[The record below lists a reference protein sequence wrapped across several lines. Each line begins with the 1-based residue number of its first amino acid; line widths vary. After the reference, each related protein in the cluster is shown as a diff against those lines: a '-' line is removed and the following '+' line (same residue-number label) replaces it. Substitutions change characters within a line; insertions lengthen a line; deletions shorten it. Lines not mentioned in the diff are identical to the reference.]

1 MSDAVSDD
9 FNAVKWPSF
18 GVPARVPVAIRR
30 APDGAAK
37 QAARAEGY
45 EDGRREGLDSARKET
60 DALKQQLRNSIGLLG
75 QARVQVAAEQI
86 AALTEVSRAV
96 CRRVLG
102 VEMMTNPDVFETL
115 IRAGIEHLGNTTE
128 PVRVHVNP
136 QQHEWLSQIPLS
148 DVELVADEAVAE
160 GAVSVRNARRQV
172 DLELLAELDDVF
184 ERALNG

>member
-1 MSDAVSDD
+1 MSDTAPDAC
-9 FNAVKWPSF
+9 NAVAWPAL
-18 GVPARVPVAIRR
+18 GVPARVPAAIRR
-30 APDGAAK
+30 APDGAAT

-45 EDGRREGLDSARKET
+45 EDGRREGLDSARKEIE
-60 DALKQQLRNSIGLLG
+60 ALKQQLRNSIGLLG

-102 VEMMTNPDVFETL
+102 VEMMTNPDVFQTL
-115 IRAGIEHLGNTTE
+115 IRAGVEHLGNTAE

-136 QQHEWLSQIPLS
+136 AEREWLSQIPTS
-148 DVELVADEAVAE
+148 DVELIADETVAE

-172 DLELLAELDDVF
+172 DLELLAELDHVF